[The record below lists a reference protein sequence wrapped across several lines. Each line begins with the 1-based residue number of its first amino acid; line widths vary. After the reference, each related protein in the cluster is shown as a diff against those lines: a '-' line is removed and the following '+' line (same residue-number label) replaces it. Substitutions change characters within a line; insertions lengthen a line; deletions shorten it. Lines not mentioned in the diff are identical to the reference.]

1 MRKKQQ
7 DSPLS
12 LLFKDN
18 VIAKDLINHV
28 LNLPE
33 VIKAEDLL
41 EGDTRETG
49 KYRGKQKSF
58 FRTRYR
64 DVMKQIRNERRNLI
78 VGVENQ
84 QRCDPIM
91 PLRVVE
97 GELLDYTR
105 QYAEI
110 RLQHRREWK
119 D

>member
-41 EGDTRETG
+41 EGDTQESTEE
-49 KYRGKQKSF
+49 
-58 FRTRYR
+58 
-64 DVMKQIRNERRNLI
+64 NRRVSSAPGI
-78 VGVENQ
+78 G
-84 QRCDPIM
+84 M
-91 PLRVVE
+91 
-97 GELLDYTR
+97 
-105 QYAEI
+105 
-110 RLQHRREWK
+110 
-119 D
+119 